1 MDSLLADLQRERQ
14 QFGPTMTNDECVALI
29 NAVLWKNRGHG
40 FKQPEKPGSGNNG
53 RRRDGKLCSVDGI
66 VLSNPGQPDDRTFID
81 ALKDAGG
88 GGKSIPAWQVRKI
101 GSVASDGH
109 IIGPWAGPMLDPVD
123 PGGIAPLTDGDVET
137 LHAQVH
143 ELQSEVTVLRS
154 ALNQARSDL
163 QDALRRLD
171 PFAQ

>member
-29 NAVLWKNRGHG
+29 DAVLWKNRGHG

-101 GSVASDGH
+101 GSVASDGTSSGLGRGQCW
-109 IIGPWAGPMLDPVD
+109 IRSIPV
-123 PGGIAPLTDGDVET
+123 ASRLSMMET
-137 LHAQVH
+137 
-143 ELQSEVTVLRS
+143 SKRYM
-154 ALNQARSDL
+154 
-163 QDALRRLD
+163 RRCMSCS
-171 PFAQ
+171 QR